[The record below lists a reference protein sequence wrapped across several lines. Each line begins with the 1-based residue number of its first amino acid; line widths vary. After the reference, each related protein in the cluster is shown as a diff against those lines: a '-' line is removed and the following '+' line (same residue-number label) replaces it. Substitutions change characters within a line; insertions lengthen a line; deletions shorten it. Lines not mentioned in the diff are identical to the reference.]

1 MLNKHRMRNKRGQS
15 ASGAAILVIVL
26 AVLIILYLISLKPE
40 DRAALLGDGK
50 PNVGGSD
57 NGQGQNPGL
66 NDRNVRQGFQ
76 QTPSGQVILQQAIGR
91 LYPEGSNLLDHPLPS
106 FTIFTRTNAKA
117 LKTIDHAYI
126 KNSFLGKTKYNLS
139 FNYDKTTMQSPLLSF
154 IADIY
159 DGTLQIYLNG
169 QPVYER
175 TLKSPTP
182 PPIALPEDYLLI
194 NNELT
199 FETDSAGAA
208 FWRVHEFN
216 LQNIMIT
223 ADVKDT
229 QASTAEHHF
238 TLPQNEYQHLSYLQL
253 TFNPIC
259 DPKVTGRLILR
270 VNNRPLSSSYPECAQ
285 QATLQISSDLLQSGD
300 NTLFFLS
307 EQSTY
312 LIDGVH
318 LRSVLSSGMNPTYY
332 FNLPLDIYTALGGQG
347 GGYSAPQS
355 GQGMQGGGY
364 PGGDPNQQGGMAGY
378 GSTASLIVT
387 VRFADA
393 TQQKVVT
400 LNVNGF
406 QNTIETTDLSYS
418 TLVPPEFLI
427 DGPNSIQLVPQGSPL
442 DIAELRVE
450 IQQSG

>member
-1 MLNKHRMRNKRGQS
+1 MRNKKGQS
-15 ASGAAILVIVL
+15 ASGAAILVVVMAI
-26 AVLIILYLISLKPE
+26 LIILYIISLKPE
-40 DRAALLGDGK
+40 DRAALLGGGSS
-50 PNVGGSD
+50 NVGGG
-57 NGQGQNPGL
+57 NGGGAGQNVGGDL
-66 NDRNVRQGFQ
+66 RNVRQGFQ
-76 QTPSGQVILQQAIGR
+76 QTPSGQIILQQNIGR
-91 LYPEGSNLLDHPLPS
+91 VYPEGSNSLDHPLPS
-106 FTIFTRTNAKA
+106 FTIFTRTNAQA

-139 FNYDKTTMQSPLLSF
+139 FNYDKNTMQNPLLSF
-154 IADIY
+154 IADTY
-159 DGTLQIYLNG
+159 DGTLLIYLNG
-169 QPVYER
+169 QPIYER

-182 PPIALPEDYLLI
+182 PPISLPEDDLLI

-208 FWRVHEFN
+208 FWRVHEFS

-223 ADVKDT
+223 ADVKET

-253 TFNPIC
+253 SFNPIC
-259 DPKVTGRLILR
+259 DPKITGRLILR
-270 VNNRPLSSSYPECAQ
+270 VNNQPLSSSYPECGQ
-285 QATLQISSDLLQSGD
+285 TATLQISPDLLQPGD

-312 LIDGVH
+312 VMDDIH
-318 LRSVLSSGMNPTYY
+318 LRSILSSGMNPAYY
-332 FNLPLDIYTALGGQG
+332 FNLPLETYVALGGQG
-347 GGYSAPQS
+347 GGYSTPQTCGAQAIPS
-355 GQGMQGGGY
+355 GC
-364 PGGDPNQQGGMAGY
+364 PQQAMNGY

-427 DGPNSIQLVPQGSPL
+427 DGPNSIQLIPQGSPL
-442 DIAELRVE
+442 DITELRVE
-450 IQQSG
+450 IQQAG